1 MELDIDL
8 SDVDKEDVEN
18 VNSFEPIPEGRY
30 TLKAE
35 EWEVKTSKNENQY
48 LAVTF
53 RVVSEGY
60 KTRKIWQ
67 NYY

>member
-8 SDVDKEDVEN
+8 SDVDKEDIEN

-48 LAVTF
+48 
-53 RVVSEGY
+53 
-60 KTRKIWQ
+60 
-67 NYY
+67 